1 MAYEWIIDSL
11 EDTWTQIDRLVRPQP
26 EQAYDALT
34 ACPGWSVR
42 DILSHLLGFELMLSG
57 GAVPTYE
64 GEMPAH
70 VKNSIGELNE
80 AFVQDNR
87 NLPGIEVLD
96 KFVSATNDSIKR
108 LRALSD
114 EEWEVVGWSPEGEK
128 PYFRFQETRIFDSWI
143 HLQDIRDALL
153 QPADD
158 HGTGEEVVVNR
169 FEGAVPYILGK
180 KMQAPEGTLVQ
191 INLIGRL
198 GRLLMFKIVDGRCVA
213 VDMTEEQPVLE
224 ITTPVA
230 LFWRRCAGRIG
241 AEAFLNASATDV
253 RGDQAMAQA
262 FSQAMPIVI

>member
-1 MAYEWIIDSL
+1 MTVVNIDDFINSKANLEAIESFNVEQVEKLWNSL
-11 EDTWTQIDRLVRPQP
+11 QIKGLNSQVESDKL
-26 EQAYDALT
+26 
-34 ACPGWSVR
+34 
-42 DILSHLLGFELMLSG
+42 
-57 GAVPTYE
+57 
-64 GEMPAH
+64 
-70 VKNSIGELNE
+70 VKNKC
-80 AFVQDNR
+80 
-87 NLPGIEVLD
+87 IEVLE
-96 KFVSATNDSIKR
+96 KFSSVTKAALKR
-108 LRALSD
+108 LRALD
-114 EEWEVVGWSPEGEK
+114 EEAWEKVGWSPEGEK

-253 RGDQAMAQA
+253 RGDKAMAQA

>member
-1 MAYEWIIDSL
+1 
-11 EDTWTQIDRLVRPQP
+11 
-26 EQAYDALT
+26 
-34 ACPGWSVR
+34 
-42 DILSHLLGFELMLSG
+42 
-57 GAVPTYE
+57 
-64 GEMPAH
+64 
-70 VKNSIGELNE
+70 
-80 AFVQDNR
+80 
-87 NLPGIEVLD
+87 
-96 KFVSATNDSIKR
+96 
-108 LRALSD
+108 
-114 EEWEVVGWSPEGEK
+114 
-128 PYFRFQETRIFDSWI
+128 
-143 HLQDIRDALL
+143 LQDIRDALL

-180 KMQAPEGTLVQ
+180 KMKAAEGTLVQ

-198 GRLLMFKIVDGRCVA
+198 GRLLMFKVVDGRCIA

-253 RGDQAMAQA
+253 RGDKAMAQA